1 MINTHENKM
10 VLPRKAENYVMV
22 SQEEMDQ
29 IFPYNKRFCLL
40 LSSLFS
46 GKYLVSL
53 SVNPGASLLAKKK
66 KLPCTRV
73 VCRAQW

>member
-10 VLPRKAENYVMV
+10 VLPRKAEKLV
-22 SQEEMDQ
+22 SQEETDQ
-29 IFPYNKRFCLL
+29 IFLHNKRFCLL

-53 SVNPGASLLAKKK
+53 SVNPGASLLA
-66 KLPCTRV
+66 CTRV